1 MNIFEKQNRISELW
15 KMNIGKFMVIQ
26 ILQQFH
32 NFFYLDEI
40 IINLSPWRLTL
51 FEKKNPI
58 CDCSRSDK
66 SLEQIR

>member
-40 IINLSPWRLTL
+40 IINLSPWR
-51 FEKKNPI
+51 
-58 CDCSRSDK
+58 
-66 SLEQIR
+66 